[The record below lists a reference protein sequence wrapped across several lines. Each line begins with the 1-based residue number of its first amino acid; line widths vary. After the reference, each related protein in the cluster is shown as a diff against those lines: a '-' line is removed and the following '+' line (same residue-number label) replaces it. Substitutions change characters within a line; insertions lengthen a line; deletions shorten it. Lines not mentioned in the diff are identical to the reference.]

1 MNDILGITFPIY
13 AAVVIGYAVV
23 RLGWFKPQ
31 DMAVLGK
38 YVLNVALPALLFN
51 AVAGRDLGEV
61 LHPGYLLVMAT
72 GGLATIA
79 AAWLWFSATAP
90 DKPRRALAV
99 MGASCPN
106 TGFVGYPVLLLV
118 LPDLAGVIL
127 ALNFLVENILIIP
140 LCLVLMDLAAGRGG
154 GSPLR
159 LVGKALFDLLKRPMV
174 IGLLLGL
181 AASASG
187 LTLPAPVNRMMGML
201 AASAAALSLIV
212 IGGSLVGLPMKG
224 NKLLAGQI
232 AAAKLLLHPAMI
244 TLTVLALP
252 LLGLAAL
259 SEEMRIAAVLSAA
272 MPMFGIYTVLAQERG
287 LGGAASIAM
296 LMATSGAFVTLSALL
311 FWLI

>member
-13 AAVVIGYAVV
+13 AAVAIGYAVV

-51 AVAGRDLGEV
+51 AVAGRDLAEV
-61 LHPGYLLVMAT
+61 LHPGYLLVMAI

-79 AAWLWFSATAP
+79 AAWLWFSVTAP

-106 TGFVGYPVLLLV
+106 SGFVGYPVLLLV

-140 LCLVLMDLAAGRGG
+140 LGLVLMDLAAGRDV

-159 LVGKALFDLLKRPMV
+159 LVGRALLDLLKRPMV

-187 LTLPAPVNRMMGML
+187 LTLPAPMGRLMGML

-244 TLTVLALP
+244 ALAALALP
-252 LLGLAAL
+252 LLGLTAL
-259 SEEMRIAAVLSAA
+259 SDEMRIAAILSAA

-296 LMATSGAFVTLSALL
+296 LVATSGAFVTLSALL

>member
-13 AAVVIGYAVV
+13 AAVAIGYAVV
-23 RLGWFKPQ
+23 RLGWFNPQ
-31 DMAVLGK
+31 DMAVLGR

-79 AAWLWFSATAP
+79 AAWLWFSVTAP

-106 TGFVGYPVLLLV
+106 SGFVGYPVLLLV

-154 GSPLR
+154 GSPVR
-159 LVGKALFDLLKRPMV
+159 LVGNALLDLLKRPMV

-187 LTLPAPVNRMMGML
+187 LTLPAPVDRLMGML

-224 NKLLAGQI
+224 NKWLAGQI

-244 TLTVLALP
+244 ALAALALP
-252 LLGLAAL
+252 LLGLGAL
-259 SEEMRIAAVLSAA
+259 SEEMRVAAILSAA

-287 LGGAASIAM
+287 LGGAASIA
-296 LMATSGAFVTLSALL
+296 LLGATSGAFVTLSALL

>member
-13 AAVVIGYAVV
+13 AAVVTGYAVV

-51 AVAGRDLGEV
+51 AVAGRNLGEV

-79 AAWLWFSATAP
+79 TAWLWFSVTAP

-99 MGASCPN
+99 MGATCPN
-106 TGFVGYPVLLLV
+106 SGFVGYPVLLLV

-187 LTLPAPVNRMMGML
+187 LTLPAPVGRMMGML
-201 AASAAALSLIV
+201 AASAAALSLMV

-224 NKLLAGQI
+224 NKWLAGQI

-244 TLTVLALP
+244 ALTALALP

-259 SEEMRIAAVLSAA
+259 SEEMRAAAILSAA

-296 LMATSGAFVTLSALL
+296 LAATSGAFFTLSALL
-311 FWLI
+311 VWLT

>member
-13 AAVVIGYAVV
+13 AAVAIGYAVV

-79 AAWLWFSATAP
+79 TAWLWFSVTAP

-106 TGFVGYPVLLLV
+106 SGFVGYPVLLLV

-140 LCLVLMDLAAGRGG
+140 LGLVLMDLAAGRGG
-154 GSPLR
+154 SPVR
-159 LVGKALFDLLKRPMV
+159 LVGKALLDLLKRPMV

-181 AASASG
+181 AVSASG

-244 TLTVLALP
+244 ALTALALP

-259 SEEMRIAAVLSAA
+259 SEEMRVAAILSAA

-287 LGGAASIAM
+287 LGGVASIAM
-296 LMATSGAFVTLSALL
+296 LVATSGAFVTLSALL
-311 FWLI
+311 FWLT

>member
-13 AAVVIGYAVV
+13 AAVAIGYAVV

-79 AAWLWFSATAP
+79 AAWLWFSVTAP

-106 TGFVGYPVLLLV
+106 SGFVGYPVLLLV

-140 LCLVLMDLAAGRGG
+140 LGLVLMDLAAGRGD

-159 LVGKALFDLLKRPMV
+159 LVGRALLDLLKRPMV

-187 LTLPAPVNRMMGML
+187 LTLPAPMGRLMGML

-244 TLTVLALP
+244 ALAALALP

-259 SEEMRIAAVLSAA
+259 SDEMRIAAILSAA

-296 LMATSGAFVTLSALL
+296 LVATSGAFITLSALL

>member
-13 AAVVIGYAVV
+13 AAVAIGYAVV

-79 AAWLWFSATAP
+79 AAWLWFSVTAP

-106 TGFVGYPVLLLV
+106 SGFVGYPVLLLV

-140 LCLVLMDLAAGRGG
+140 LGLVLMDLAAGRGG

-159 LVGKALFDLLKRPMV
+159 LVGRALLDLLKRPMV

-187 LTLPAPVNRMMGML
+187 LTLPAPMDRLMGML

-244 TLTVLALP
+244 ALAALALP

-259 SEEMRIAAVLSAA
+259 SDEMRIAAILSAA

-296 LMATSGAFVTLSALL
+296 LVATSGAFVTLSALL

>member
-106 TGFVGYPVLLLV
+106 SGFVGYPVLLLV

>member
-51 AVAGRDLGEV
+51 AVAGRNLGEV

-79 AAWLWFSATAP
+79 TAWLWFSVTAP

-99 MGASCPN
+99 MGATCPN
-106 TGFVGYPVLLLV
+106 SGFVGYPVLLLV

-187 LTLPAPVNRMMGML
+187 LTLPAPVGRMMGML
-201 AASAAALSLIV
+201 AASAAALSLMV
-212 IGGSLVGLPMKG
+212 IGGSLVWLPMKG
-224 NKLLAGQI
+224 NKWLAGQI

-244 TLTVLALP
+244 ALTALALP

-259 SEEMRIAAVLSAA
+259 SEEMRAAAILSAA

-296 LMATSGAFVTLSALL
+296 LAATSGAFFTLSALL
-311 FWLI
+311 VWLT